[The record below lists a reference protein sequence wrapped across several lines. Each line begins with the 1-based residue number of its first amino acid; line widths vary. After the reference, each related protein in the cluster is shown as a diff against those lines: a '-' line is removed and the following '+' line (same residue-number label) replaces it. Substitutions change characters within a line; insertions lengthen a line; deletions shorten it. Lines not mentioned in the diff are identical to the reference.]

1 MRTEGPAHRSGAGP
15 GGGHRGEQARA
26 RHRPAGPLCARFLQ
40 GVKASEQQ
48 PAISD
53 VAEKAA
59 VQASGWTAR
68 DISEAEGGPR
78 HGLARRGALVTG
90 TGLPGAGLPGA
101 AAHRSRLPRAP
112 PSPPTCTIP
121 GPDEGGSTRRQ
132 PCSRRHLPTPRQRR
146 TRGRDPGG
154 PRDARPERGA
164 RTPTRPS
171 SPARV
176 GASSSRGRVPSST
189 RGEQRTPPPT
199 LAGAGLGVG
208 AQRGTGPDVRAE
220 PSPPDGAWCLHSAPA
235 APAAPA
241 PPLGLRPRDKGPR
254 AREPCRKAPSGRRDA
269 SRGRFSPPHGSHQ
282 GVSL

>member
-1 MRTEGPAHRSGAGP
+1 MGTEGPAHRSGAGP

-48 PAISD
+48 QAISD

-59 VQASGWTAR
+59 VQASGWTAG
-68 DISEAEGGPR
+68 DVSEAEGGPR
-78 HGLARRGALVTG
+78 RGLARRGALVAG

-164 RTPTRPS
+164 RTPTRPPPRPGWG
-171 SPARV
+171 PAARGGV
-176 GASSSRGRVPSST
+176 CPQARGASSERHL
-189 RGEQRTPPPT
+189 PP
-199 LAGAGLGVG
+199 
-208 AQRGTGPDVRAE
+208 
-220 PSPPDGAWCLHSAPA
+220 
-235 APAAPA
+235 
-241 PPLGLRPRDKGPR
+241 
-254 AREPCRKAPSGRRDA
+254 
-269 SRGRFSPPHGSHQ
+269 
-282 GVSL
+282 